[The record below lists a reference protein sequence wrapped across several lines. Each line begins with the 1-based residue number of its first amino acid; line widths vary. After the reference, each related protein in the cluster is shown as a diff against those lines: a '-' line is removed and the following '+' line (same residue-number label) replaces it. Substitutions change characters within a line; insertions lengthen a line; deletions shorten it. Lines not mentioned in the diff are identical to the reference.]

1 VTPAQKRAQRIAQIC
16 SAISTGRARPRRAET
31 VAATAEK
38 LYGICLECG
47 RSHDA
52 ASRQRLLRPMLDMDP
67 DEIRDAWPCFYPA
80 TVAGK
85 QMLSRDRA
93 ALRS

>member
-1 VTPAQKRAQRIAQIC
+1 MTSAQRRARRIAQIC
-16 SAISTGRARPRRAET
+16 RSISTGSARPRRAKQ

-52 ASRQRLLRPMLDMDP
+52 ANRARLLRPMVDMDA